1 VIWKRTRQSYKNKQD
16 PKAREIKQADLEML
30 ELAAAAGEIELK
42 YLDESGFC
50 MWSPVSYTYFPRG
63 QQKRLEQTRRRGRR
77 LSILGLI
84 QPLVSFVYGLVI
96 GAFTSDSY
104 LKMMEDVAQTASQ
117 HLAKTGCITVVVQD
131 NGPIHTSSKVQQR
144 WPEWEKHGLYL
155 FFLPKYC
162 SEMNP
167 IELEWEQLKRHELA
181 GQMFEDELDLAY
193 AVIDGVEARG
203 QVGKHTTKRFKFNS
217 EVSP

>member
-1 VIWKRTRQSYKNKQD
+1 MIWKRTRQSNKGKQD
-16 PKAREIKQADLEML
+16 QQQRQIKQADLEML

-50 MWSPVSYTYFPRG
+50 VWSPVSYTYFPRG
-63 QQKRLEQTRRRGRR
+63 QQKCLEQTRRRGRR

-84 QPLVSFVYGLVI
+84 QPLISFVYGLVI

-104 LKMMEDVAQTASQ
+104 LKMMTHVAQTAYE
-117 HLAKTGCITVVVQD
+117 HLAATGCITVVVQD
-131 NGPIHTSSKVQQR
+131 NGPIHTSSKVQQH
-144 WPEWEKHGLYL
+144 WPEWEKQGLYL

-167 IELEWEQLKRHELA
+167 IELEWQQLKIHELA

-193 AVIDGVEARG
+193 AVMDGVEARG
-203 QVGKHTTKRFKFNS
+203 QEGKYTTERFKFNAGA
-217 EVSP
+217 SP

>member
-1 VIWKRTRQSYKNKQD
+1 MIWKRTRQSNRDKQD
-16 PKAREIKQADLEML
+16 PQQRQFKQADLEML

-77 LSILGLI
+77 LSILGLL
-84 QPLVSFVYGLVI
+84 QPLVNFVYGLVV
-96 GAFTSDSY
+96 GAFTSKSY
-104 LKMMEDVAQTASQ
+104 LKIMDQQVQQASK
-117 HLAKTGCITVVVQD
+117 HLAETGCITVVVQD
-131 NGPIHTSSKVQQR
+131 NSPIHTSSSVQQR
-144 WPEWEKHGLYL
+144 WAEWEKNGLYI

-162 SEMNP
+162 SQMNP
-167 IELEWEQLKRHELA
+167 IELEWQQLKTHELA

-193 AVIDGVEARG
+193 AVINGVEARG
-203 QVGKHTTKRFKFNS
+203 KLGNHTTERYRFNCG
-217 EVSP
+217 